1 MLERPINR
9 RSFFALLTAGAAAA
23 LLLGQLGTASA
34 TPDIAKPAP
43 AFTGTDSTGKTLSLS
58 DLCGETVVLE
68 WTNHDCPY
76 VRKHY
81 SSGNM
86 QALQR
91 DAAKDGVVWLQAIS
105 SGPGLEGHVS
115 GAEAM
120 KLNTSR
126 KATPAGTLLDPK
138 GIIGR
143 QYAARHTPTMA
154 VIDTNSMLAYYG
166 AIDSDSNWH
175 PDSIKGAR
183 NHVRAVLADMIAG
196 RSVEVSKT
204 RAYGYS
210 VKYGS

>member
-1 MLERPINR
+1 MKR
-9 RSFFALLTAGAAAA
+9 RSFFTLLTAGAAAG
-23 LLLGQLGTASA
+23 LLLGQPGTAAA
-34 TPDIAKPAP
+34 TPEIAKPAP
-43 AFTGTDSTGKTLSLS
+43 AFTATDSTGKTLSLA
-58 DLCGETVVLE
+58 DLKGKTVVLE

-86 QALQR
+86 QTLQR
-91 DAAKDGVVWLQAIS
+91 DAAKDGVVWLQVIS
-105 SGPGLEGHVS
+105 SAPGLEGHVS
-115 GAEAM
+115 GPEAD
-120 KLNTSR
+120 KLNVSR
-126 KATPAGTLLDPK
+126 KAAPAGTLLDPK

-154 VIDTNSMLAYYG
+154 VIDAKGMLTYYG

-183 NHVRAVLADMIAG
+183 NHVRAALADMKAG
-196 RSVEVSKT
+196 RSVQVSKT
-204 RAYGYS
+204 RAYGCS